1 MPIKICSDKM
11 TIIFTYNDDYF
22 IVSEKNQFT
31 LLVKFGLSEKQ
42 TRFEKKSSN

>member
-1 MPIKICSDKM
+1 M

-42 TRFEKKSSN
+42 TRFEKNLPIKFDVTQ